1 MESIVLTSDSQP
13 GQVVPAAPPAA
24 AGHKAAGEE
33 SLAPQQTRILGRTS
47 YLLAW
52 MGGCVSI
59 GTFTMGSSLVGVLN
73 LVQSTVAIAI
83 GCFVIGLGLVVNGAA
98 GYKYGIPFMV
108 QARSAFGFTGTRVPG
123 LIRAVPALVWYG
135 FQSWIGAGALNAV
148 SATLFGFDNLVLF
161 FVLFQALQIGLSVF
175 GFQGI
180 KWLENVGAVFILCA
194 LVYMFFS
201 VISRYGDEITTNL
214 VNTEG
219 TWGLPFWN
227 ATMLFL
233 GIYAT
238 MMLNVSDYSREHV
251 KGTGPGLL
259 TTIYA
264 MSILPVTLFMGLI
277 GLMVSGAT
285 GTLDPIQVFANAVNN
300 TPLLVVTLLF
310 IAFAQVTTNVLNN
323 VVPPAYVLMDMF
335 KLSFRTSA
343 VLVGVLAVATF
354 PWLLVREESAAGLQ
368 MFVQTYSAFLG
379 PIFAVMVVDYYV
391 LRGRRLD
398 LGALYDPA
406 GSFRGVNHAAL
417 VAVAVG
423 VAVAFTFPAVGWY
436 ASLVPAGLT
445 YYVLMRRWTACRR
458 FLPAGATGVVPAD
471 LMVAPRTAPDSKVTS

>member
-1 MESIVLTSDSQP
+1 MESIVLTSDSLP
-13 GQVVPAAPPAA
+13 GQAVPAASPT

-47 YLLAW
+47 YLLVW

-59 GTFTMGSSLVGVLN
+59 ATFTMGSSLVGELN

-108 QARSAFGFTGTRVPG
+108 QARSSFGFTGTRVPG

-135 FQSWIGAGALNAV
+135 FQSWIGAGAINAV

-161 FVLFQALQIGLSVF
+161 FILFQALQIGLSVF

-285 GTLDPIQVFANAVNN
+285 GTLDPIQVFANAVDN

-323 VVPPAYVLMDMF
+323 VVPPTYVLMDVF

-406 GSFRGVNHAAL
+406 GSFRGVNRGAL

-423 VAVAFTFPAVGWY
+423 VAVGFAFPMISWY

-445 YYVLMRRWTACRR
+445 YYLLMRRWTACRR
-458 FLPAGATGVVPAD
+458 FLPADATGVAPAD
-471 LMVAPRTAPDSKVTS
+471 LIVAPRTTPDSKVTS